1 MGKRGE
7 FKIFL
12 FSPMD
17 RFSTPPQVL
26 DSQWVGD
33 GGEEYFKY
41 KDMVRLWVHG
51 IHIGMLNV
59 GAWYDCEYMGFVAAG
74 EFWSHEKG

>member
-41 KDMVRLWVHG
+41 EDMVRL
-51 IHIGMLNV
+51 
-59 GAWYDCEYMGFVAAG
+59 
-74 EFWSHEKG
+74 